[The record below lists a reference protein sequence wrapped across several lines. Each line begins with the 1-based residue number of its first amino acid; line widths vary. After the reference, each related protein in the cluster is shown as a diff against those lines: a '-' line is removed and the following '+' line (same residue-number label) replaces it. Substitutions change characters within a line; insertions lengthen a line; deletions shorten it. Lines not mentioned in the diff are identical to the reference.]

1 VRAAGAILVALVLLG
16 SGNALAAHVQL
27 QVSPASVAPG
37 AKVRAFGNASP
48 CRPGD
53 QVTVISAAFPGD
65 AFGGAG
71 ARYAAVRSGGAFSA
85 SGPIRAKLH
94 VGKYAVTAR
103 CGGGNLGVVAYLRV
117 M

>member
-1 VRAAGAILVALVLLG
+1 
-16 SGNALAAHVQL
+16 
-27 QVSPASVAPG
+27 
-37 AKVRAFGNASP
+37 
-48 CRPGD
+48 
-53 QVTVISAAFPGD
+53 VTLISAAFPGD

-94 VGKYAVTAR
+94 AGKYTVGAR

-117 M
+117 T